1 MGENAESS
9 SQAFLMGHYLTS
21 TTGIH
26 FVSAFF
32 GIKFAN
38 LAEVKN
44 NRPNL
49 PKKATS

>member
-1 MGENAESS
+1 
-9 SQAFLMGHYLTS
+9 MGHFLAA

-44 NRPNL
+44 DSPNL